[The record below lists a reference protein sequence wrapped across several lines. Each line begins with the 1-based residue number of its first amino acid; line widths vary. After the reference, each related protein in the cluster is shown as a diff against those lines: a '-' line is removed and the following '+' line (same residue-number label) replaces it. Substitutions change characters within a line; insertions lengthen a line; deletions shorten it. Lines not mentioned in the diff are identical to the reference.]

1 MNIDSILKN
10 IDPEISTIL
19 DKSLSNKEI
28 SNSDTIKLIQ

>member
-19 DKSLSNKEI
+19 DKALSDKEI
-28 SNSDTIKLIQ
+28 SNSDTIKAIQ